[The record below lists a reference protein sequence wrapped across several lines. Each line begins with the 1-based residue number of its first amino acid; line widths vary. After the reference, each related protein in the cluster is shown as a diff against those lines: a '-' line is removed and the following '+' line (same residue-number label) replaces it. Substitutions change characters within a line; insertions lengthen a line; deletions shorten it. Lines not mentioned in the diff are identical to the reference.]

1 MIIIYKYEFNI
12 NKRFR
17 LNRKET
23 MKEGKLKEYAK
34 LIRLPSSIGLSVI
47 AVIGALS
54 VKGANLEILPFIL
67 LLLMGVIFNVFGFV
81 LNDYMDVEI
90 DGHSKELDE
99 RPLVKG
105 TVSSRAA
112 LMTVISCL
120 IILFT
125 IPLIFFS
132 VILPILILIVSVILA
147 IFYDTF
153 SKKLVGSEVFLSGA
167 MASFCLF
174 GAVAVS
180 DNIRDLHEVGA
191 LTWVVVAVMFIYV
204 FIMNVLEGNLK
215 DVENDRKAGAV
226 TLPVYLG
233 VKTTGKMYVPMCLKV
248 LIICLKS
255 ILVVL
260 IFIPF
265 IFMGLMFWFWQV
277 LLLMILA
284 IGMLW
289 SMMKILNERLYD
301 KEKLGRYGRR
311 HGVLS
316 YFVFPFMLVGFI
328 GGTWAIF
335 LILYPALWPLIFN
348 YVLYGKSLTPAAYI
362 K

>member
-1 MIIIYKYEFNI
+1 
-12 NKRFR
+12 
-17 LNRKET
+17 

-34 LIRLPSSIGLSVI
+34 LIRLPSSLGLSVI

-54 VKGANLEILPFIL
+54 VKGVNLEILPFIL
-67 LLLMGVIFNVFGFV
+67 LLLMGVIFNIFGFV
-81 LNDYMDVEI
+81 LNDYMDVKI
-90 DGHSKELDE
+90 DERSKELSE

-105 TVSSRAA
+105 TISRRAA
-112 LMTVISCL
+112 LMIVISCL

-125 IPLIFFS
+125 IALIFFRG
-132 VILPILILIVSVILA
+132 VLPISILIVFVVLA

-153 SKKLVGSEVFLSGA
+153 SKKLAGSEIFLSGA

-174 GAVAVS
+174 GAVAVL
-180 DNIRDLHEVGA
+180 DNIRGLHEVGS

-204 FIMNVLEGNLK
+204 FIMNVMEGNLK
-215 DVENDRKAGAV
+215 DVENDRKAGAI

-233 VKTTGKMYVPMCLKV
+233 AKTTGKMYVPMSFKAI
-248 LIICLKS
+248 IICLKS

-265 IFMGLMFWFWQV
+265 IFLDLMFWFWQI
-277 LLLMILA
+277 LLLIVLA

-289 SMMKILNERLYD
+289 SMIKMLNMRSFD

-316 YFVFPFMLVGFI
+316 YFVFPFMLMEFI
-328 GGTWAIF
+328 GVEWTIF
-335 LILYPALWPLIFN
+335 LILFPIPWPLLFN
-348 YVLYGKSLTPAAYI
+348 YILYGKSLTPAAYI